1 MFQPSDNCQ
10 VYDDGGVFV
19 IARAGGVDTTGYG
32 LDNNIIRKVDEKG
45 RKLPEIP
52 ESIVA
57 HVLALVH
64 TLHRRVGVEA
74 TLALVRDHFHWPS
87 VTRDTRRYVL
97 SCGCRRGKR
106 PSSRRAAMLPERPLE
121 PWDELQIYILKV
133 DTPSLSGIKYVLLE
147 ADRASKFPFGF
158 PLETRRR

>member
-1 MFQPSDNCQ
+1 MC
-10 VYDDGGVFV
+10 DGSGTG
-19 IARAGGVDTTGYG
+19 AGGVGTTDYG
-32 LDNNIIRKVDEKG
+32 LDDNDTIRHADEKG
-45 RKLPEIP
+45 KKLPAIP
-52 ESIVA
+52 KSMEA
-57 HVLALVH
+57 DALALVH
-64 TLHRRVGVEA
+64 TLHEHAGVGA
-74 TLALVRDHFHWPS
+74 TLALVHDHFHWPS

-133 DTPSLSGIKYVLLE
+133 DTPSLSGVKYVLLE

-158 PLETRRR
+158 PLEIRRR